1 MRRPGLNL
9 MFFAAFLA
17 TVSRGVF
24 EQYASKTLGYLVQTL
39 LWILFLALLQRSRE
53 RVEQRSAALV
63 LYGFVILA
71 VLSTALTQAI
81 YNYSSAWIYTAVM
94 MVFAVSLYLC
104 GEFRF
109 EAAEDIRFELW
120 LAIVGVILVV
130 VATAQQLEV
139 SSFVFPGSD
148 AASLDGTIRPASLT
162 GSYLHYPLVICMF
175 PFIFGQYFLE
185 KRKIR
190 YLLLAAFF
198 AVAVVISYSRSGEM
212 VLALGLLIFFFTAS
226 RTSTRVNLVFLG
238 LLGLVAVAWLA
249 PTSLYLERAMS
260 ALSLQGT
267 GNTVRV
273 ERWQNGLRLWFD
285 SPWLVGTHTG
295 FATNIIKNL
304 GTIDTHVVESG
315 LIQQAV
321 SFGLVGA
328 ALFYALLLMPRR
340 MISPSYGWLR
350 AGYLG
355 AVLETFVYQS
365 IEVFPFVITL
375 CVISLLAQRL
385 AADGPQPLGADTGQR
400 QVGTTRV

>member
-1 MRRPGLNL
+1 
-9 MFFAAFLA
+9 
-17 TVSRGVF
+17 
-24 EQYASKTLGYLVQTL
+24 
-39 LWILFLALLQRSRE
+39 
-53 RVEQRSAALV
+53 
-63 LYGFVILA
+63 
-71 VLSTALTQAI
+71 
-81 YNYSSAWIYTAVM
+81 
-94 MVFAVSLYLC
+94 
-104 GEFRF
+104 
-109 EAAEDIRFELW
+109 
-120 LAIVGVILVV
+120 
-130 VATAQQLEV
+130 
-139 SSFVFPGSD
+139 
-148 AASLDGTIRPASLT
+148 
-162 GSYLHYPLVICMF
+162 
-175 PFIFGQYFLE
+175 
-185 KRKIR
+185 
-190 YLLLAAFF
+190 
-198 AVAVVISYSRSGEM
+198 M

-249 PTSLYLERAMS
+249 PTSRYLERAMS

-315 LIQQAV
+315 LIRQAV

-340 MISPSYGWLR
+340 MISPEYGWLR

-355 AVLETFVYQS
+355 AVLETFVYQW

-385 AADGPQPLGADTGQR
+385 AADGPQPLGADREQR